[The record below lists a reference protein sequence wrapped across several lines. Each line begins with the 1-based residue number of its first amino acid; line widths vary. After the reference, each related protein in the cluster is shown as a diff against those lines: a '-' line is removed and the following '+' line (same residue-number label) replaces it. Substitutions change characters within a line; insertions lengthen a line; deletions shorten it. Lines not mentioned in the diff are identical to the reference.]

1 MVFRCAYGPV
11 IPDARQWGTL
21 LFGRSDARALRLS
34 RLRGGRLA
42 QSMSAEL
49 LCRELLASL
58 RPGESY
64 FLEEDASGKPFLPH
78 SPLFVS
84 LSHSGSFVAA
94 AAADR
99 PVGIDLQE
107 KRMIREGVL
116 RRWYSHA
123 EREWID
129 AGDAGERAIR
139 LWTMK
144 EAYAKLKGTGI
155 FRGDRFSAGFSGDS
169 LCTRYGDVCFR
180 FPEAPEGYLFTV
192 CIDDAIN
199 GA

>member
-11 IPDARQWGTL
+11 IPDAGQWGAL
-21 LFGRSDARALRLS
+21 LFGRSDPRALRLS

-58 RPGESY
+58 RPVESH

-107 KRMIREGVL
+107 KRRIREGVL
-116 RRWYSHA
+116 RRWYSAA
-123 EREWID
+123 EREWIG

-155 FRGDRFSAGFSGDS
+155 FRGDHFSAGFSGDS
-169 LCTRYGDVCFR
+169 LLTRYGDVCFR

-192 CIDDAIN
+192 CFADAIN
-199 GA
+199 GV

>member
-11 IPDARQWGTL
+11 ITDAQQWAAL
-21 LFGRSDARALRLS
+21 LFGRSDRRVLRLS

-49 LCRELLASL
+49 LCRDLLAAL
-58 RPGESY
+58 RPWETHC
-64 FLEEDASGKPFLPH
+64 LEEDDSGKPFLPH

-107 KRMIREGVL
+107 KRVIREGVL
-116 RRWYSHA
+116 RRWYSTE

-129 AGDAGERAIR
+129 GGDSVERAVR

-144 EAYAKLKGTGI
+144 EAYAKMDGTGI
-155 FRGDRFSAGFSGDS
+155 FRGDRFSAGFSGGRIV
-169 LCTRYGDVCFR
+169 TRYGDVDFQ

-192 CIDDAIN
+192 CLAN
-199 GA
+199 PPSGA

>member
-1 MVFRCAYGPV
+1 MVCRCAYGPV
-11 IPDARQWGTL
+11 IPDARQWGAL
-21 LFGRSDARALRLS
+21 LFGRSDPRALRLS
-34 RLRGGRLA
+34 CLRGVRLA

-49 LCRELLASL
+49 LCRDLLAAL
-58 RPGESY
+58 RPGETHC
-64 FLEEDASGKPFLPH
+64 LEEDESGKPFLPH

-94 AAADR
+94 AVADR

-116 RRWYSHA
+116 RRWYSAA
-123 EREWID
+123 ERDWIEN
-129 AGDAGERAIR
+129 GDTLERAVR

-155 FRGDRFSAGFSGDS
+155 FRGDRFSAGFSGDR
-169 LCTRYGDVCFR
+169 LVTRYDDVDFQ

-192 CIDDAIN
+192 CLADALN

>member
-11 IPDARQWGTL
+11 ITDARQWGAL
-21 LFGRSDARALRLS
+21 LFGRNDPRALRLS
-34 RLRGGRLA
+34 RLRGIRLA

-49 LCRELLASL
+49 LCRELLAAL
-58 RPGESY
+58 RPGESHY
-64 FLEEDASGKPFLPH
+64 LEEDASGKPFLPH

-84 LSHSGSFVAA
+84 LSHSGGFIAA
-94 AAADR
+94 VAADR

-107 KRMIREGVL
+107 KRAIREGVL
-116 RRWYSHA
+116 RRCYSLA
-123 EREWID
+123 ERDWIN
-129 AGDAGERAIR
+129 AGDAVDRAVR

-155 FRGDRFSAGFSGDS
+155 FRRDCFCARFSGDR
-169 LCTRYGDVCFR
+169 LLTRYGDVCFR

-192 CIDDAIN
+192 CLADSIN
-199 GA
+199 GV

>member
-11 IPDARQWGTL
+11 IQDARQWGAL
-21 LFGRSDARALRLS
+21 LFGLSGPRALRLS
-34 RLRGGRLA
+34 RLRGGSLA

-58 RPGESY
+58 RPGESHY
-64 FLEEDASGKPFLPH
+64 LEEDASGKPFLPH

-116 RRWYSHA
+116 RRCYSLA

-129 AGDAGERAIR
+129 AGDAGERATR

-155 FRGDRFSAGFSGDS
+155 FRGDRFSAGFSGDR
-169 LCTRYGDVCFR
+169 LLTRYDDVCFC
-180 FPEAPEGYLFTV
+180 FSEAPEGYLFTV
-192 CIDDAIN
+192 CLADALS